1 MPMPAPRG
9 ITTGIVTSTQLTF
22 RPATL
27 ADIRTCANRLPVRNN
42 WPEAELGTE
51 LARRFG
57 CGSCTVR
64 LIANREY
71 DPEFRRTGPF
81 AL

>member
-1 MPMPAPRG
+1 MPIPAARA
-9 ITTGIVTSTQLTF
+9 ITIEIVTSTQLTF

-27 ADIRTCANRLPVRNN
+27 ADIQTCANRLPVCKN
-42 WPEAELGTE
+42 WPEEELGTE
-51 LARRFG
+51 VARRIG